1 MGPSDKPFA
10 ASELQA
16 RFPAVNRRA
25 PAGDPGFLR
34 RGFAGRKLRQEVSL
48 VTYVALVYS
57 TCAVLLWPAALVAGV
72 RLTGFPAKTWGLFV
86 LMALVPQMLGH
97 TVFNYLLKDVSAT
110 VVVEEHHAVVK
121 LDKRAHNPYLVAS
134 GLGKSPTPMPW
145 FGGKSRV
152 IEFS

>member
-1 MGPSDKPFA
+1 M
-10 ASELQA
+10 
-16 RFPAVNRRA
+16 
-25 PAGDPGFLR
+25 R

-110 VVVEEHHAVVK
+110 VVAIAIMVEPVGSTLLALAIFGETPPWPALLGGVLLLAGV
-121 LDKRAHNPYLVAS
+121 YVALTS
-134 GLGKSPTPMPW
+134 EGRTRRPSRQPVTPL
-145 FGGKSRV
+145 
-152 IEFS
+152 E